1 MLRHLTVL
9 LLVCAVAAVASAQTA
24 TKTAQQGNPTT
35 QTFIDL
41 ENKWNDALVKADTVA
56 LAAIL
61 ADGYVST
68 DEQGHQRD
76 KLGILARLKSGERK
90 YRSLKLSDVRLH
102 LYGDAAVV
110 TGINTGTGTSDG
122 QPLPARIA
130 WTDTFIRQN
139 GAWRA
144 VATHASEVR

>member
-9 LLVCAVAAVASAQTA
+9 LLVFAVAAVASAQTA

-76 KLGILARLKSGERK
+76 NRAYLHGSSPASANT
-90 YRSLKLSDVRLH
+90 SLSN
-102 LYGDAAVV
+102 YQTCA
-110 TGINTGTGTSDG
+110 
-122 QPLPARIA
+122 
-130 WTDTFIRQN
+130 FICTAMPQ
-139 GAWRA
+139 
-144 VATHASEVR
+144 S